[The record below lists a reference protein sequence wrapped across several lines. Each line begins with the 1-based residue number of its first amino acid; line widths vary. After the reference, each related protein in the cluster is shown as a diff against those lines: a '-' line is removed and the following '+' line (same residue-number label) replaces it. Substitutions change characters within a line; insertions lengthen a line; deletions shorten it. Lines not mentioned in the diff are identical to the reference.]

1 MKKRLFSNYIL
12 GITLV
17 INSFITQV
25 VAQTQVGQDVD
36 GEAASDTSGRSVS
49 LSSNGNI
56 LAVGATDND
65 GNGSNSGQVR
75 VFENVNDVWTQIGD
89 DIDGE
94 EAGFKSGRSISLS
107 GDGTRVAIGG
117 SNSGQVRVFER
128 SSNTWIQLGQDIDE
142 EAGDETIRNVKFSQ
156 DGTTL
161 VVGAWTDVVNTVN
174 AGRARVYRLD
184 NTNNWVQ
191 LGADIYGESEGDA
204 AGSISI
210 NGDGTIIAIGAQG
223 NDGNGNRAG
232 HARVFQWTNNTN
244 WVQLGQDLDGEEPGD
259 AFGNKLALNASGTII
274 AMGAEF
280 HDASGNP
287 GDYYGQVRVFEW
299 DGNGSWVQKGSEIIG
314 DRYSQS
320 GHSLTINAEGNIL
333 AIGAPSDNNGAG
345 SGAGYV
351 RLYKWDDEDTQWRRI
366 GSEIR
371 GERALDGAGSSV
383 ALNSDG
389 SLVAVGATGNDDNGN
404 RSGNTRVFSVDV
416 ISPLGYS
423 VSIDQSLIEPSNE
436 TNVSFTFINAEI
448 GTSYMYSF
456 SSSGDGNIDTING
469 SGTISQSNETVSGID
484 LSSLLEGTIT
494 LRVRLIDPT
503 GNRGTYVTSTV
514 LKDDLLS
521 TQEFDAFR
529 IAVYPNPTNGEI
541 VVNTKVN
548 HIDVYNL
555 LGQKVFETEQNRF
568 DISFLESG
576 VYLIKIA
583 TDLGSLEKKISRR

>member
-1 MKKRLFSNYIL
+1 MKKRSFSNCIL

-107 GDGTRVAIGG
+107 GDGARVAIGG

-191 LGADIYGESEGDA
+191 LGVDIYGESEGDA

-232 HARVFQWTNNTN
+232 HARVYQWTNNTN

-259 AFGNKLALNASGTII
+259 AFGNKLALNAAGTII

-280 HDASGNP
+280 HDAFGNP

-299 DGNGSWVQKGSEIIG
+299 DGNGSWIQKGSEIIG

-416 ISPLGYS
+416 ISPLGYN

-436 TNVSFTFINAEI
+436 TNVSFTFMNAEI
-448 GTSYMYSF
+448 GASYIYSF
-456 SSSGDGNIDTING
+456 SSSGDGNVDMING
-469 SGTISQSNETVSGID
+469 SGTISQSDEIVSGID

-494 LRVRLIDPT
+494 LSVRLIDST

-521 TQEFDAFR
+521 TQDFDALR

-555 LGQKVFETEQNRF
+555 LGQKVFETEQNRLNV
-568 DISFLESG
+568 SFLESG
-576 VYLIKIA
+576 VYVIKIE
-583 TDLGSLEKKISRR
+583 TDRGSLEKKISKR